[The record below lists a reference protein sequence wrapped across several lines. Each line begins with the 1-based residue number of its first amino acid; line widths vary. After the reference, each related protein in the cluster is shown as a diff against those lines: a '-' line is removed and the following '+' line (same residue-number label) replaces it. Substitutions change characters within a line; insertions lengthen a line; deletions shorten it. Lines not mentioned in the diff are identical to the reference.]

1 VLGVVGET
9 ESDSLH
15 PTGDGDLE
23 RLARATTEWVVRS
36 TTEWPASETTQAAT
50 AESDERSQHPTPNS
64 LPPGVVVKAT
74 NLTKTYGK
82 QTAVNGIDFDVRQ
95 GETFGLLG
103 PNGAG
108 KSTTMRMIACRSPL
122 TSGELLVE
130 GLDVRTQGRQ
140 IRSLIGVVPQDNN
153 LDPDLNV
160 IKNLIFYAS
169 YYRIPKKQAA
179 ARADELLQFIGM
191 SERADAKV
199 DHLSGGMKRRL
210 MIARALLHEPRLLVL
225 DEPTT
230 GLDPQ
235 VRQEIWQKLEELR
248 RVSGVTILL
257 STHYMDEAE
266 KLCERLVVID
276 RGQIL
281 ATGTPRDL
289 VLSRVSRYA
298 LEVRDVGD
306 LPLRSTSTGIN
317 AVTRNS
323 AHIYFAAEAEMLT
336 PLIHE
341 YEGRRPM
348 IRLSNLEDVF
358 LQLVSDESGE
368 SGVSEARP

>member
-1 VLGVVGET
+1 MNASLE
-9 ESDSLH
+9 SLH
-15 PTGDGDLE
+15 PTPHTPYPVVE
-23 RLARATTEWVVRS
+23 AR
-36 TTEWPASETTQAAT
+36 
-50 AESDERSQHPTPNS
+50 
-64 LPPGVVVKAT
+64 G
-74 NLTKTYGK
+74 LTKVYGK
-82 QTAVNGIDFDVRQ
+82 QPAVDAIDFAVKR

-108 KSTTMRMIACRSPL
+108 KSTTMRMIACRTPL
-122 TSGELLVE
+122 TSGELSVE
-130 GLDVRTQGRQ
+130 GLDVRTYGRQ
-140 IRSLIGVVPQDNN
+140 IRSLIGVVPQENN

-160 IKNLIFYAS
+160 IRNLIVYAS
-169 YYRIPKKQAA
+169 YFRIPRTQAA
-179 ARADELLQFIGM
+179 QRANELLHFIGL
-191 SERADAKV
+191 SGRADARI

-257 STHYMDEAE
+257 STHYMEEAE

-281 ATGTPRDL
+281 AAGTPKDL
-289 VLSRVSRYA
+289 VLSKVSRYA

-306 LPLRSTSTGIN
+306 LRLHT
-317 AVTRNS
+317 TRNGVAAIARNN
-323 AHIYFAAEAEMLT
+323 AHFYFAADAETLT
-336 PLIHE
+336 PLMKE
-341 YEGRRPM
+341 YEGRRRM

-358 LQLVSDESGE
+358 LQLVSDNESEPPAVAG
-368 SGVSEARP
+368 G

>member
-1 VLGVVGET
+1 MLGT
-9 ESDSLH
+9 DRNMPDESVDLRAS
-15 PTGDGDLE
+15 PRDGTP
-23 RLARATTEWVVRS
+23 LASDAG
-36 TTEWPASETTQAAT
+36 PAAS
-50 AESDERSQHPTPNS
+50 
-64 LPPGVVVKAT
+64 VVKAT

-82 QTAVNGIDFDVRQ
+82 QTAVNGIDFEVRQ

-140 IRSLIGVVPQDNN
+140 IRALIGVVPQDNN

-160 IKNLIFYAS
+160 IKNLIVYAS
-169 YYRIPKKQAA
+169 YYRMTKKQAA

-289 VLSRVSRYA
+289 VLAKVSRYA

-306 LPLRSTSTGIN
+306 LPLRATSNGIN
-317 AVTRNS
+317 AIARNS

-336 PLIHE
+336 PLMKEKE
-341 YEGRRPM
+341 YEGRRRM

-358 LQLVSDESGE
+358 LQLVGDNELGQ
-368 SGVSEARP
+368 

>member
-1 VLGVVGET
+1 MDASVE
-9 ESDSLH
+9 SLH
-15 PTGDGDLE
+15 PTPHTLNPVVE
-23 RLARATTEWVVRS
+23 AR
-36 TTEWPASETTQAAT
+36 
-50 AESDERSQHPTPNS
+50 
-64 LPPGVVVKAT
+64 G
-74 NLTKTYGK
+74 LTKVYGK
-82 QTAVNGIDFDVRQ
+82 QPAVDAIDFSVKRS
-95 GETFGLLG
+95 ETFGLLG

-108 KSTTMRMIACRSPL
+108 KSTTMRMIACRTPL

-140 IRSLIGVVPQDNN
+140 IRSLIGVVPQENN

-160 IKNLIFYAS
+160 IRNLIVYSS
-169 YYRIPKKQAA
+169 YFRIPRTRAA
-179 ARADELLQFIGM
+179 QRANELLHFIGL
-191 SERADAKV
+191 SGRADARI

-257 STHYMDEAE
+257 STHYMEEAE

-281 ATGTPRDL
+281 ATGTPKDL
-289 VLSRVSRYA
+289 VLSKVSRYA
-298 LEVRDVGD
+298 LEVRDAGD
-306 LPLRSTSTGIN
+306 LPLHT
-317 AVTRNS
+317 TRNGVAAIARNN
-323 AHIYFAAEAEMLT
+323 AHFYFATDAETLT
-336 PLIHE
+336 PLMKD
-341 YEGRRPM
+341 YEGRRRM

-358 LQLVSDESGE
+358 LQLVSANESEPPAVAGALT
-368 SGVSEARP
+368 SAFLNARTVIN